1 MDNVLKRAAAELK
14 EAGCR
19 VFAWQ
24 DDTYNR
30 SWSKGDY
37 IMLYYAFPDSP
48 NIGYLSH
55 GEYGMSV
62 AYSRAYIPS
71 RGSGSGCGIKE
82 EATFDLATALD
93 VSHYLGGASLMGFI
107 QNNIRILIDGTIA
120 IIITKKYLRKFDMEV
135 KDWENLVLNTEVGS
149 HCFVTLIDD
158 KDISRGYA
166 QIRRAEHF
174 GYNICFTR
182 LYGNKFYF
190 EKIEEGRTQQYIN
203 RRK

>member
-1 MDNVLKRAAAELK
+1 MLNQALAGRKEYHDRTCADMIRGRFPAPWHNLNINDMGDNILRKAADELK
-14 EAGCR
+14 KTGCR

-30 SWSKGDY
+30 GWSKGDY

-71 RGSGSGCGIKE
+71 RGSGSGCCVKE

-93 VSHYLGGASLMGFI
+93 VLNGPLPRWCRSYGVYPK
-107 QNNIRILIDGTIA
+107 QYDNIDKWYNSDNHN
-120 IIITKKYLRKFDMEV
+120 KKLFKE
-135 KDWENLVLNTEVGS
+135 
-149 HCFVTLIDD
+149 I
-158 KDISRGYA
+158 
-166 QIRRAEHF
+166 
-174 GYNICFTR
+174 
-182 LYGNKFYF
+182 
-190 EKIEEGRTQQYIN
+190 
-203 RRK
+203 

>member
-1 MDNVLKRAAAELK
+1 MIRGRFPAPWHNLNVSSMEDNILKRAATELK

-30 SWSKGDY
+30 GWSKGDY

-48 NIGYLSH
+48 NIGYLSR

-71 RGSGSGCGIKE
+71 RGSGSGGCIKE

-93 VSHYLGGASLMGFI
+93 ALNGPLPRWCKAYGFYPKRYD
-107 QNNIRILIDGTIA
+107 NIDKWYNRDNHN
-120 IIITKKYLRKFDMEV
+120 KKLFKE
-135 KDWENLVLNTEVGS
+135 
-149 HCFVTLIDD
+149 I
-158 KDISRGYA
+158 
-166 QIRRAEHF
+166 
-174 GYNICFTR
+174 
-182 LYGNKFYF
+182 
-190 EKIEEGRTQQYIN
+190 
-203 RRK
+203 